1 MKSILTTILF
11 ILLLKITCAQLK
23 PGISAG
29 INIANI
35 KPIYVLMYNG
45 VFSKING
52 ESVINFNVGI
62 HNDFKI
68 NKAFSARFQLLYSG
82 QGAKGPELRDQQG
95 NIVVE
100 HRELKLSY
108 INLPL
113 QFFYS
118 PDFSFGKL
126 FIGLG
131 PYGGILLG
139 GKVNLNNTSRKINV
153 GNSSSD
159 DLKRFDFG
167 LYNSAGIR
175 FKNGLAIG
183 ANYGLGL
190 INISTND
197 GRVKNYVLSFSI
209 GYY

>member
-1 MKSILTTILF
+1 MKNIFTAILF
-11 ILLLKITCAQLK
+11 ILLSKLTCAQIK

-29 INIANI
+29 VNIANI
-35 KPIYVLMYNG
+35 KPIYVLTYNG

-52 ESVINFNVGI
+52 TSVINFNVGI

-68 NKAFSARFQLLYSG
+68 NEAFTARLQLLYSG
-82 QGAKGPELRDQQG
+82 QGAKGPELKDQQG

-100 HRELKLSY
+100 HREIKLSY
-108 INLPL
+108 INIPL

-118 PDFSFGKL
+118 PTFSLGKL
-126 FIGLG
+126 FIGTG

-139 GKVNLNNTSRKINV
+139 GKVAINNTSRKINV

-167 LYNSAGIR
+167 LYNSVGIQ
-175 FKNGLAIG
+175 FKNGLTIG
-183 ANYGLGL
+183 TNYGLGL
-190 INISTND
+190 INISTNE
-197 GRVKNYVLSFSI
+197 GRVKNYVLSFFI
-209 GYY
+209 GYH